1 MDSSHCWIYLWT
13 VFLLVS
19 GGPEER
25 YTVHLE
31 PASFDRA
38 LQKCSP
44 GVLTTLSTA
53 QEAADILQLVSG
65 VLPNYYNNFTFWVG
79 LRKSKNECVV
89 PERPLKGFK
98 WTTNGSQESEV
109 DRWRM
114 EPEATCTALRCAVLS
129 GEFDGS
135 TVTSWGFISGT
146 CKVSY
151 PFICKRDRQ
160 AGEGDSRPLPPEPEP
175 KPKPKPEPEAK
186 PTRESTPEPDPELEP
201 TPESKSEPKP
211 EPGPKPEPEP
221 HPRPR
226 PDTGSDPCHMPHIKE
241 VRSFTCTSLL
251 GGNNVQVDC
260 WSGVRL
266 QLFCSGSP
274 VACHLNGSAVDLN
287 DVCLPC
293 QDGYQRD
300 AAWRCVDVDECG
312 NSPCRHSCVNT
323 PGSYLCV
330 CYDRDGNNHSESS
343 AVCIESLPPSPSPGP
358 GEGEDRSTSRILIP
372 GLVAVLVLVLLL
384 VLLGVVVKCCLMRRS
399 KKRAM
404 KKAEK
409 LAMESK
415 DGGRDS
421 LETTNEKKAT

>member
-1 MDSSHCWIYLWT
+1 MK
-13 VFLLVS
+13 
-19 GGPEER
+19 R

-160 AGEGDSRPLPPEPEP
+160 
-175 KPKPKPEPEAK
+175 
-186 PTRESTPEPDPELEP
+186 
-201 TPESKSEPKP
+201 
-211 EPGPKPEPEP
+211 
-221 HPRPR
+221 
-226 PDTGSDPCHMPHIKE
+226 E

-330 CYDRDGNNHSESS
+330 CYDR
-343 AVCIESLPPSPSPGP
+343 
-358 GEGEDRSTSRILIP
+358 EDRSTSRILIP